1 MTKLRRKE
9 CQSSR
14 WGTGIDLIVM
24 RCSALWG
31 AASALACERDRRLRW
46 LIIMRN
52 SLVFALLLGI
62 MIWPAFYNN
71 QPFFFFD
78 TTAYIRAADLGVQ
91 SLTHYTTPWSLS
103 AADKDG
109 GGDES
114 TDDPSDQSINSVK
127 DKTVFFGRSPYYGIL
142 LYLGEVTGGFWISI
156 FLQALALL
164 VALAWV
170 LRALELPTWP
180 HLLWIGIVIA
190 TATSASFFTSFLM
203 PDVFAALTILGCSVL
218 VGFPRRLSIVDYSI
232 WLFLLAVSLMFH
244 DSHILIAATLL
255 LLGFAWN
262 LLTGRWGNWRGLG
275 FIGFA
280 LLLAACAQVVLDF
293 AVQRVVGASPLRLP
307 FLMARVIE
315 DGPGYRFLR
324 DTCPGSGF
332 QVCDYVGRLPM
343 SSSEFLWGSEM
354 KPGVFAQ
361 SSPEV
366 KQALSAEQNEF
377 LLAVIEYDPIGQI
390 SASLRNIGLQ
400 LSALRLSDFEYNDDE
415 KRVFAIKIPV
425 EYRDALRRSAAYRRA
440 VPVGFFSGVILVTFI
455 CGGAFSM
462 CILLSPRRRQSLTAE
477 VRSVCAWVIV
487 GILVNAAVCGV
498 LSGPHDRYA
507 LRVAWLV
514 PFIALVLALKS
525 RSRSA
530 MRVLVHKT

>member
-1 MTKLRRKE
+1 ML
-9 CQSSR
+9 
-14 WGTGIDLIVM
+14 V
-24 RCSALWG
+24 
-31 AASALACERDRRLRW
+31 
-46 LIIMRN
+46 RN

-71 QPFFFFD
+71 QPFFFSD

-91 SLTHYTTPWSLS
+91 SLTHHTTPWSAS
-103 AADKDG
+103 AEDKDG
-109 GGDES
+109 GAQDS
-114 TDDPSDQSINSVK
+114 TDDPTGQRINSVK
-127 DKTVFFGRSPYYGIL
+127 DKTVFFGRSPYYGVL

-156 FLQALALL
+156 TLQALALL
-164 VALAWV
+164 VALAWA

-180 HLLWIGIVIA
+180 HLLWIGVVIA
-190 TATSASFFTSFLM
+190 TATSASFFASFLM

-218 VGFPRRLSIVDYSI
+218 IGLPRRLSTVDYSI
-232 WLFLLAVSLMFH
+232 WLLLLAVSLMFH
-244 DSHILIAATLL
+244 DSHVLIAATLL
-255 LLGFAWN
+255 LLGFTWN
-262 LLTGRWGNWRGLG
+262 LMTARWSNWRGLG

-280 LLLAACAQVVLDF
+280 LLLAACAQVVFDF

-307 FLMARVIE
+307 ILMARVIE

-354 KPGVFAQ
+354 KPGVFAH

-400 LSALRLSDFEYNDDE
+400 LSALRLSDFEYDDE
-415 KRVFAIKIPV
+415 EKRGFAIKIPV
-425 EYRDALRRSAAYRRA
+425 EYRDTLRRSAAYRQA
-440 VPVGFFSGVILVTFI
+440 LPVEVFSGVILVTFI
-455 CGGAFSM
+455 CGGAFSTY
-462 CILLSPRRRQSLTAE
+462 ILLSPRLRQSLTAE
-477 VRSVCAWVIV
+477 VRSICAWIIV

-498 LSGPHDRYA
+498 LSGPHNRYA
-507 LRVAWLV
+507 LRVAWLL
-514 PFIALVLALKS
+514 PFIALVLALTS
-525 RSRSA
+525 RSRST
-530 MRVLVHKT
+530 MRGLVHKT

>member
-1 MTKLRRKE
+1 ML
-9 CQSSR
+9 
-14 WGTGIDLIVM
+14 V
-24 RCSALWG
+24 
-31 AASALACERDRRLRW
+31 
-46 LIIMRN
+46 RN

-71 QPFFFFD
+71 QPFFFPD

-91 SLTHYTTPWSLS
+91 SLTHHTTPWSAS
-103 AADKDG
+103 AEDKDG
-109 GGDES
+109 GAQDS
-114 TDDPSDQSINSVK
+114 TDDLTGQRINSVK
-127 DKTVFFGRSPYYGIL
+127 DKTIFFGRSPYYGVL

-156 FLQALALL
+156 TLQALALL
-164 VALAWV
+164 VALAWA

-180 HLLWIGIVIA
+180 NLLWIGVVIA
-190 TATSASFFTSFLM
+190 TATSASFFASFLM

-218 VGFPRRLSIVDYSI
+218 IGLPRRLSTVDYSI
-232 WLFLLAVSLMFH
+232 WLLLLAVSLMFH
-244 DSHILIAATLL
+244 DSHVLIAATLL
-255 LLGFAWN
+255 LLGFTWN
-262 LLTGRWGNWRGLG
+262 LMTARWSNWRGLG

-280 LLLAACAQVVLDF
+280 LLLAACAQVVFAF

-307 FLMARVIE
+307 ILMARVIE

-354 KPGVFAQ
+354 KPGVFAH

-366 KQALSAEQNEF
+366 KQALSGEQNEF
-377 LLAVIEYDPIGQI
+377 LLAVIGYDPIGQI

-400 LSALRLSDFEYNDDE
+400 LSALRLSDFEYDDE
-415 KRVFAIKIPV
+415 EKRGFAIKIPV
-425 EYRDALRRSAAYRRA
+425 EYRDTLRRSAAYRQA
-440 VPVGFFSGVILVTFI
+440 LPVEVFSGVILVTFI
-455 CGGAFSM
+455 CGGAFSTY
-462 CILLSPRRRQSLTAE
+462 ILLSPRLRQSLTAE
-477 VRSVCAWVIV
+477 VRSICAWIIV

-507 LRVAWLV
+507 LRVAWLL
-514 PFIALVLALKS
+514 PFIALVLALTS
-525 RSRSA
+525 RSRST
-530 MRVLVHKT
+530 MRGLVHKT